1 MKVEQVLHMNGGVGK
16 TSYANNSLF
25 QRAMISTVKPIVGAS
40 IEELCCTLFPE
51 CLKVAD
57 LGCSSGPNTLLVV
70 SDIIDSIR
78 KTYQKL
84 NRPPPSLQAF
94 LNDLPGNDFNTV
106 FRSLPG
112 FYKKLDEEHEKK
124 FGSCFIAG
132 MPGSF
137 YGRLFPDDSLH
148 FVHSSYALHWISEV
162 PKGLVST
169 EGEGLNKGNIYIAKT
184 SPPAVF
190 KQYLEQ
196 FKRDFTVFLRSRAE
210 ELVPGGSMVLTT
222 MGSIKSDDP
231 LCVWEFVG
239 MKLNDM
245 VLEGLIEEEKLD
257 TFNMPYYAPT
267 TKEIEEVIEAEG
279 SFILQKLEVFKN
291 DWDSYVK
298 QANSGL
304 DKKTR
309 AAIFATDL
317 RAVGE
322 PILASQFREAPM
334 DDLFRRFEADVLD
347 HMERENCQF
356 INLVI
361 SLTKKR

>member
-1 MKVEQVLHMNGGVGK
+1 
-16 TSYANNSLF
+16 
-25 QRAMISTVKPIVGAS
+25 
-40 IEELCCTLFPE
+40 
-51 CLKVAD
+51 D

-78 KTYQKL
+78 TTYHKL

-94 LNDLPGNDFNTV
+94 LNDLPRNDFNTV

-137 YGRLFPDDSLH
+137 YGRLFPNNSLH

-162 PKGLVST
+162 T
-169 EGEGLNKGNIYIAKT
+169 EEEEGLNKGNIYIAKT
-184 SPPAVF
+184 SPPVVF

-231 LCVWEFVG
+231 LCIWEFVG

-279 SFILQKLEVFKN
+279 SLILQNLQVFKN
-291 DWDSYVK
+291 DWDSYIK

-304 DKKTR
+304 DMKTR
-309 AAIFATDL
+309 AAIFATDI
-317 RAVGE
+317 RAVAE
-322 PILASQFREAPM
+322 PILVSQFGEEAM
-334 DDLFRRFEADVLD
+334 DDLFHRFEADVHD
-347 HMERENCQF
+347 HMKRENCQF

-361 SLTKKR
+361 SLTKKY

>member
-1 MKVEQVLHMNGGVGK
+1 
-16 TSYANNSLF
+16 
-25 QRAMISTVKPIVGAS
+25 
-40 IEELCCTLFPE
+40 
-51 CLKVAD
+51 
-57 LGCSSGPNTLLVV
+57 
-70 SDIIDSIR
+70 
-78 KTYQKL
+78 
-84 NRPPPSLQAF
+84 
-94 LNDLPGNDFNTV
+94 FNTV

-137 YGRLFPDDSLH
+137 YGRLFPNNSLH

-162 PKGLVST
+162 PKGLVT
-169 EGEGLNKGNIYIAKT
+169 KEGEGLNKGNIYIAKT

-231 LCVWEFVG
+231 LCIWEFVG
-239 MKLNDM
+239 MKVNDM
-245 VLEGLIEEEKLD
+245 VLEVIKGLIEEEKLD

-279 SFILQKLEVFKN
+279 SFTLQNLQVFKN
-291 DWDSYVK
+291 DLDSYIN

-309 AAIFATDL
+309 AAKFAIHI
-317 RAVGE
+317 RALAE
-322 PILASQFREAPM
+322 PILASQFGEAPM

-356 INLVI
+356 INLVLDF
-361 SLTKKR
+361 SLLLRINLLTFGHLCVIEVE